1 VYHDEVDRGSAPPR
15 SAASCPLPAGAARSR
30 NHPWLWPSA
39 SLAWAA
45 ARLGRPDARRRRADA
60 REQWLHPGGEDPSPP
75 RRGHPPRPAAPP
87 GATTHTPEARQ
98 RWKRLDPVP
107 TGSKRAGRS
116 CQGAPVRKIHGMP
129 LTMRRCG
136 AFGRPVQGFSFGRC
150 AAKRRH
156 RASGK
161 SPSPTRSVWDRGPES
176 SVVGRGALRRCGR
189 AGPGCGRGPPLLP
202 LVAVRAAKLRRTR
215 ENPAIRKKPTIRE
228 KRGRGEGLQ
237 AWSRVTSPIPGRD
250 RLRPGERP

>member
-1 VYHDEVDRGSAPPR
+1 M
-15 SAASCPLPAGAARSR
+15 
-30 NHPWLWPSA
+30 
-39 SLAWAA
+39 
-45 ARLGRPDARRRRADA
+45 
-60 REQWLHPGGEDPSPP
+60 RENSGCIQVVKIPVH
-75 RRGHPPRPAAPP
+75 PAAGIRHGLQRRQDRP
-87 GATTHTPEARQ
+87 HTPEARQ

-116 CQGAPVRKIHGMP
+116 CRGAPVRKIHGMP
-129 LTMRRCG
+129 LTIRRCG

-215 ENPAIRKKPTIRE
+215 GNPAIRKKPTIRE